1 MSPIKYF
8 EKENAMELP
17 EDMDIPLSRKDISNI
32 SNVAWLLRN
41 LGIRNQ
47 GHPEFEEVIKF
58 LITLMRK
65 RTR

>member
-1 MSPIKYF
+1 
-8 EKENAMELP
+8 MELP
-17 EDMDIPLSRKDISNI
+17 DDMDIPLSRKDISNI

-47 GHPEFEEVIKF
+47 GHPEFNEVIKF

-65 RTR
+65 RNENK